1 MLSIAKGWALS
12 TLTADLKCLLLPQGM
27 IQSLKHISM
36 KLEDA
41 GVIAEVASESPFTC
55 MGSWGRKSSA
65 GSKENLSLHCSELC
79 TKHPQHSDLGFLHAG
94 GPTPKWVGYSML
106 GLDSYHEDTH
116 SSKWLLSSSF
126 LSKAPPVRSV

>member
-1 MLSIAKGWALS
+1 
-12 TLTADLKCLLLPQGM
+12 M

-65 GSKENLSLHCSELC
+65 DLKKTYHCTALSSAPS
-79 TKHPQHSDLGFLHAG
+79 THS
-94 GPTPKWVGYSML
+94 TQI
-106 GLDSYHEDTH
+106 LDSSMQE
-116 SSKWLLSSSF
+116 
-126 LSKAPPVRSV
+126 APLQNGLATPCWA